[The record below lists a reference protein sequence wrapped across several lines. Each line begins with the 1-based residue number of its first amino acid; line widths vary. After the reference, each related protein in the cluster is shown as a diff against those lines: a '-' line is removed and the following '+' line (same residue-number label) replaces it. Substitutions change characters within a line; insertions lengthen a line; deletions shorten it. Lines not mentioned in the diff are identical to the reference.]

1 MSQALVVSV
10 RSPGG
15 DFACLNLWEKYIGPL
30 FGPHGSPK
38 DPPKI
43 RSSQVALELGPKDWF
58 NPAAGRKFSRGCL
71 DCLDLPKT
79 CQVLI
84 QLGEEW

>member
-15 DFACLNLWEKYIGPL
+15 DF
-30 FGPHGSPK
+30 GPHGSPK

-43 RSSQVALELGPKDWF
+43 RFFAGGSRAWPERLVQPSCWEEVQGMFGPPKNQCEF
-58 NPAAGRKFSRGCL
+58 
-71 DCLDLPKT
+71 DLSN
-79 CQVLI
+79 VYFV
-84 QLGEEW
+84 